1 MTEILLTTK
10 VLPVRVLSPSGHD
23 LFIADVAQVLEQLQA
38 NHKANGM
45 ARPANACRI
54 QTAKLALQSFP
65 VDLASQSTQLVTQ
78 INQID
83 QFLAKQVNIGVMDGL
98 A

>member
-1 MTEILLTTK
+1 MTEVLLTTK

-23 LFIADVAQVLEQLQA
+23 LFIADVAQALEQLQA
-38 NHKANGM
+38 NHQAKGM
-45 ARPANACRI
+45 DRPANAFRI

-65 VDLASQSTQLVTQ
+65 VDLASQSTRLVTQ

-83 QFLAKQVNIGVMDGL
+83 KLLAKQVNIGVMDGL